1 MEQGQWL
8 GSVGIEQVLAADGR
22 HDGYVD
28 VYVGVSF
35 NHQGVTAL
43 EKHCKPKVK
52 GLDSV
57 AADSDR
63 KVVKFIGQ
71 PKADGSTLTYEE
83 LARLARGAI
92 RSMKAWASSLDE
104 YDVLRF
110 TTGISETQIKAA
122 MATNSTSVA
131 FHGADRSS

>member
-8 GSVGIEQVLAADGR
+8 GSVGIAQVLAADGR

-28 VYVGVSF
+28 VHVGVSF
-35 NHQGVTAL
+35 NHQGVSAL

-63 KVVKFIGQ
+63 KIVKFIAKT
-71 PKADGSTLTYEE
+71 KADGSTLTTEE
-83 LARLARGAI
+83 LTKLARGGI
-92 RSMKAWASSLDE
+92 RSMKAWAASLDE
-104 YDVLRF
+104 HDVLKY
-110 TTGISETQIKAA
+110 TAGVTEAQVKAA
-122 MATNSTSVA
+122 MATNSNSVA